1 MKNVYVLTPC
11 QVEELKKIKNQ
22 IESNAKDAVKDL
34 TKDSLDKT
42 ILSEKLD
49 NIIMLMED
57 FDELLELE

>member
-1 MKNVYVLTPC
+1 MKNVYILTPC